1 MPDADLMETVE
12 KPSRMQRFQDWLAV
26 IANLSVLAGIV
37 FVAIELRQNT
47 TAIEAQT
54 RDSIA
59 DKQMNYYG
67 MLATNPE
74 LASVVVTATSQG
86 MDSLDPVQQ
95 RMWIGFASVVFTE
108 WENSQ
113 YQYQLGLFSTD
124 EFDGRIANM
133 RKMMATPG
141 FRAAWKNERLK
152 FSSNFQSLI
161 DPMTADDS
169 KDAWKQ

>member
-26 IANLSVLAGIV
+26 IANLSVPGRHHV
-37 FVAIELRQNT
+37 QNNELQNT

-95 RMWIGFASVVFTE
+95 RMWIGLPRWYSPNGRTP
-108 WENSQ
+108 
-113 YQYQLGLFSTD
+113 ST
-124 EFDGRIANM
+124 
-133 RKMMATPG
+133 KMATCFPPTSSM
-141 FRAAWKNERLK
+141 AASPTCAR
-152 FSSNFQSLI
+152 
-161 DPMTADDS
+161 
-169 KDAWKQ
+169 